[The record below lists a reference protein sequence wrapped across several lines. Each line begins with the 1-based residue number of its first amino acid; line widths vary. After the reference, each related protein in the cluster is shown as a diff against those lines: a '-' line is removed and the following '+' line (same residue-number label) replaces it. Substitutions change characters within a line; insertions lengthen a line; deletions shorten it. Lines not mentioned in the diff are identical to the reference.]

1 MATAD
6 VSISILGKHLSGV
19 FRGRLQW
26 LTKGSLAIADQGIFS
41 GSNFLLN
48 VLMARWLTP
57 SDYGAFAL
65 AYSVFLLVLVV
76 HNALL
81 ASPMMVFGSG
91 KYNECFARYLRAL
104 ISAHFKLMLPGAFLL
119 ATAAFSLGRVYSAA
133 VGRAFLAL
141 AVACPFILLLWL
153 LRRAFYVMLA
163 PQWSAIG
170 AAIYLLVLIGSAHAL
185 WAVGRLTAATGYLAM
200 GCSSIVACVFLL
212 LVLRPPLA
220 TAPSITRTAIGDH
233 WRYGKWVAAGAGP
246 GWLVDNVYFLAL
258 PVWAGLAEA
267 GALKAL
273 LNLAMPALQS
283 ISALTALLLPV
294 LVRDRNPGGSRNV
307 IRTTGRMLGVLFVG
321 SVCYLAIM
329 VGFGSHI
336 FQYVYGNRYT
346 VYAGWTA
353 LLLGLL
359 PLFEGVSYI
368 LSTAL
373 GALERPDLTFWSA
386 GVGAFVAL
394 TVGVPISMRLGA
406 AGAIL
411 GIAVTYVLMGL
422 TMGIFLVQTRRCAK
436 GTVKR

>member
-1 MATAD
+1 
-6 VSISILGKHLSGV
+6 
-19 FRGRLQW
+19 
-26 LTKGSLAIADQGIFS
+26 
-41 GSNFLLN
+41 
-48 VLMARWLTP
+48 MARWLTP
-57 SDYGAFAL
+57 VDYGAFAL

-91 KYNECFARYLRAL
+91 KYKECFAQYLRAL
-104 ISAHFKLMLPGAFLL
+104 ISVHFKLILPVASLL
-119 ATAAFSLGRVYSAA
+119 AAAALLLWRLYSAA
-133 VGRAFLAL
+133 VGCAFLAL

-153 LRRAFYVMLA
+153 LRRAFYVRLA
-163 PQWSAIG
+163 PQWAAIG
-170 AAIYLLVLIGSAHAL
+170 AALYLLVLIGSAYAL
-185 WAVGRLTAATGYLAM
+185 WRVGCLTAATGYLAM
-200 GCSSIVACVFLL
+200 GCSSLVACVILL

-220 TAPSITRTAIGDH
+220 TDSSITRAAVVDH

-294 LVRDRNPGGSRNV
+294 LVRDRNPGGSRPV
-307 IRTTGRMLGVLFVG
+307 IRTTGRMLGMLFVG
-321 SVCYLAIM
+321 SMCYLAIM

-336 FQYVYGNRYT
+336 FHYVYGNKYT
-346 VYAGWTA
+346 AYAGWTA

-359 PLFEGVSYI
+359 PLFEGASYI

-373 GALERPDLTFWSA
+373 GALERPDMTFWSA

-406 AGAIL
+406 AGAL
-411 GIAVTYVLMGL
+411 FGIAVTYILMSL
-422 TMGIFLVQTRRCAK
+422 IMGICLFKNVAAPKEL
-436 GTVKR
+436 